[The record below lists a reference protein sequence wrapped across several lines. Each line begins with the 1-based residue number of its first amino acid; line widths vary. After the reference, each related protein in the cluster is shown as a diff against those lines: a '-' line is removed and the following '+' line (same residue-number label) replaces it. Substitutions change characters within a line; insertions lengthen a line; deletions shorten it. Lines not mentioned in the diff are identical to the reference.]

1 MPKKPIEITQ
11 EFIDEFCKY
20 IQEGNYIE
28 TVCDLMQI
36 NKDTVYKWIRLG
48 GKGNPK
54 YKPFADAVKKAMAQ
68 SEMFL
73 LAVLSRAAE
82 KGQWKAAAWRLE
94 RKSPKRWGY
103 GPKEDISNLTGDKI
117 KVVWVSDRDV
127 IEDEIEG
134 MDGNSDTTEIHPAN

>member
-1 MPKKPIEITQ
+1 MPRKPIEITQ

-36 NKDTVYKWIRLG
+36 SKDTVYRWLKLG

-54 YKPFADAVKKAMAQ
+54 YKPFSDAVKKSMA
-68 SEMFL
+68 EAERFL
-73 LAVLSRAAE
+73 LAVLARAAE
-82 KGQWKAAAWRLE
+82 KGQWLSAAWRLE
-94 RKSPKRWGY
+94 RRFPKRWGH
-103 GPKEDISNLTGDKI
+103 GPKEDIGMLTGDKI
-117 KVVWVSDRDV
+117 KVVWVSDRNI

-134 MDGNSDTTEIHPAN
+134 LDGNPDTTEIPSVD